1 MYVLDDDD
9 DDEVKDSSVLSR
21 RRRKRKKV
29 RPEVTTTL
37 RPRSTRNKPHLMSN
51 CVRRR
56 MGIKRIKAMT
66 RQVNLIKFKFTLATL
81 FRPGGRRRHA
91 SVRALS

>member
-1 MYVLDDDD
+1 MHANRIHNKRRQMYVHEDDD
-9 DDEVKDSSVLSR
+9 DDEVRDSSVLSR

-37 RPRSTRNKPHLMSN
+37 RPRSNRNKPHLMSN

-56 MGIKRIKAMT
+56 MGKP
-66 RQVNLIKFKFTLATL
+66 VTLTIT
-81 FRPGGRRRHA
+81 
-91 SVRALS
+91 

>member
-1 MYVLDDDD
+1 MSRTDGKKTNNSKRRQMYKDDGD
-9 DDEVKDSSVLSR
+9 DDEVMESSVLSR

-37 RPRSTRNKPHLMSN
+37 RPRSIKNKPHLRSN

-56 MGIKRIKAMT
+56 MGKYKLDSSLA
-66 RQVNLIKFKFTLATL
+66 QFT
-81 FRPGGRRRHA
+81 
-91 SVRALS
+91 V

>member
-1 MYVLDDDD
+1 MYVHDDEDDD
-9 DDEVKDSSVLSR
+9 DDEVRDSSVLSR

-37 RPRSTRNKPHLMSN
+37 RPRSNRNKPHLMSN

-56 MGIKRIKAMT
+56 MGKRDKLRLL
-66 RQVNLIKFKFTLATL
+66 RQ
-81 FRPGGRRRHA
+81 
-91 SVRALS
+91 